1 MINQDEYLKIKWVEG
16 GRKFPELDC
25 YGLVNK
31 VREDLGLELW
41 PDFEGVGK
49 DGLDYHMRE
58 FLRQRIEARPVP
70 GAMVLVYKGKL
81 VNHVGVI
88 VELEKELYVAESNP
102 RRNVSFT
109 PLSRFIRQNP
119 KLDFWL

>member
-31 VREDLGLELW
+31 VREDLGFDLW

-109 PLSRFIRQNP
+109 PLSRFLRQNP